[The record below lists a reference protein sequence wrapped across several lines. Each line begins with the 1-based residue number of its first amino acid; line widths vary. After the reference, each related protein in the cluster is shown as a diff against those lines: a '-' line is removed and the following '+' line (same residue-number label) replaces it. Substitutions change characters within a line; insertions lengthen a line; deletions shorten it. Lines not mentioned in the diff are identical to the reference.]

1 MFDKDFQVD
10 LEVIEMASN
19 TLFAKRHLVVVAK
32 AGVAVPP
39 SLRTSEGIGNMFALA
54 GASVTVRPL
63 FSPRPRHKY
72 ASPEAA
78 HSVTFQLERFY
89 HVSAPDEQLENLHG
103 QLLKHSLVEAAYI
116 KPPTHFAVLMNKMA
130 PSPFAAPSM
139 TPDFTGRQGYLDPA
153 PGGVDARYAWTVKG
167 GDGFGV
173 NVIDV
178 EGEWQFTHED
188 LQQNK
193 GGVVGGTPP
202 GDGDWRNHGT
212 AVIGTISADANG
224 FGVTGLAP
232 GVSLRAIS
240 VFPESFGSS
249 TAIQQAADL
258 LNPGDIILLELHRPG
273 PRYDFAM
280 RDDQAGFIAI
290 EWWPDDLA
298 AIQYA
303 TAKGVI
309 VVQAGGNGAE
319 NLDDSIYDQNPPA
332 PNGPFPAA
340 WTNPYRRSPVDS
352 GAIVVGAGAPPEGT
366 HNKNWG
372 TDRSRLD
379 FSNYGSLVDC
389 QGWGR
394 EVTSCGYGDLQAG
407 VTEDTWYTDQFSGTS
422 SASPIIVGSL
432 ACVQGTLKAVGQ
444 PLLNPQ
450 TARTLLR
457 SSGSVQNDGPA
468 GPSSQRIG
476 NRPDIR
482 QMIGLTSGIGAPGAP
497 IVRSVPEALMTG
509 GDQAGSKVAE
519 AKSGGMSIVVNIYA
533 GRRDSEGK

>member
-1 MFDKDFQVD
+1 MS
-10 LEVIEMASN
+10 SN
-19 TLFAKRHLVVVAK
+19 TIIAKRHLIVVAK

-39 SLRTSEGIGNMFALA
+39 SLRTSEGLGNMFALA
-54 GASVTVRPL
+54 PTFVTVRPL
-63 FSPRPRHKY
+63 FHPRSRHKF

-78 HSVTFQLERFY
+78 HSVTLQLEGFY

-103 QLLKHSLVEAAYI
+103 QLLKHALVEAAYI
-116 KPPTHFAVLMNKMA
+116 KPSTHFAVLMNKMA
-130 PSPFAAPSM
+130 PSPFAAPSI
-139 TPDFTGRQGYLDPA
+139 TPDFTGRQGYLEPG
-153 PGGVDARYAWTVKG
+153 PGGVDAKYAWTING
-167 GDGFGV
+167 GDGSGV
-173 NVIDV
+173 NLIDI

-188 LQQNK
+188 LQQHK

-202 GDGDWRNHGT
+202 GDAGWRNHGT

-224 FGVTGLAP
+224 FGVTGIAP
-232 GVSLRAIS
+232 GVNLRAIS

-273 PRYDFAM
+273 PRYEFSQ

-309 VVQAGGNGAE
+309 VVEAGGNGAE
-319 NLDDSIYDQNPPA
+319 NLDDPIYDQNPPA
-332 PNGPFPAA
+332 PNGPFPAT
-340 WTNPYRRSPVDS
+340 WTNPYRRSPADS
-352 GAIVVGAGAPPEGT
+352 GAIIVGAGAPPEGT
-366 HNKNWG
+366 HNKSWG

-379 FSNYGSLVDC
+379 FSNYGSLFDC

-407 VTEDTWYTDQFSGTS
+407 VSEDTWYTDQFSGTS

-432 ACVQGTLKAVGQ
+432 ACVQGTLKAAGQ
-444 PLLNPQ
+444 PFLNPAM
-450 TARTLLR
+450 ARTLLR
-457 SSGSVQNDGPA
+457 SSGSPQNDGPA

-476 NRPDIR
+476 NRPNIR
-482 QMIGLTSGIGAPGAP
+482 QMIALTSGGGATVSPA
-497 IVRSVPEALMTG
+497 VQSEPEALRTRG
-509 GDQAGSKVAE
+509 ERTVSNAAE
-519 AKSGGMSIVVNIYA
+519 MKSDGISIVVNIYA
-533 GRRDSEGK
+533 SRRESGGK

>member
-1 MFDKDFQVD
+1 MPT
-10 LEVIEMASN
+10 N
-19 TLFAKRHLVVVAK
+19 TIVAKRHLIVVAK

-39 SLRTSEGIGNMFALA
+39 SLKTSEGIGNLFALTS
-54 GASVTVRPL
+54 ASVAVRPL
-63 FSPRPRHKY
+63 FRPRPRQKY

-78 HSVTFQLERFY
+78 LPVTLQMDRFY
-89 HVSAPDEQLENLHG
+89 HVSAPDEQLESLHG
-103 QLLKHSLVEAAYI
+103 QLLKHTLVEAVYI
-116 KPPTHFAVLMNKMA
+116 KPPTQFAVLMNKMA
-130 PSPFAAPSM
+130 PSPSAAPSM

-153 PGGVDARYAWTVKG
+153 PGGVDARYAWTVNG
-167 GDGFGV
+167 GDGSGI
-173 NVIDV
+173 NVIDI

-188 LQQNK
+188 LQQHK
-193 GGVVGGTPP
+193 GGVVAGTPP
-202 GDGDWRNHGT
+202 GDSGWRNHGT
-212 AVIGTISADANG
+212 AVIGTISGDANE
-224 FGVTGLAP
+224 FGVTGIAP
-232 GVSLRAIS
+232 GVNLRAMSI
-240 VFPESFGSS
+240 FPESFGSS

-273 PRYDFAM
+273 PRYNFDQ
-280 RDDQAGFIAI
+280 RDDQAGFIAV

-309 VVQAGGNGAE
+309 VVEAGGNGAE
-319 NLDDSIYDQNPPA
+319 NLDDPIYDQNPPA
-332 PNGPFPAA
+332 PNGPFPAT
-340 WTNPYRRSPVDS
+340 WTNPYRRSQVDS

-432 ACVQGTLKAVGQ
+432 ACVQGALNATEQ

-457 SSGSVQNDGPA
+457 SSGSAQNDGPA

-482 QMIGLTSGIGAPGAP
+482 QMIGLTCRSGAPKAAL
-497 IVRSVPEALMTG
+497 VRSIPVS
-509 GDQAGSKVAE
+509 QSAGVDTSGTKVAVTR
-519 AKSGGMSIVVNIYA
+519 SDGVSVVVNIYT
-533 GRRDSEGK
+533 GPREQEVK